1 VTKSWPGP
9 KVPLVTRGVMTNR
22 NDRSGGR
29 YARMLELI
37 PTFIVV
43 AVDATGL
50 GIILPLLPF
59 YSLRL
64 GATPFILGSL
74 ISVYALCQLVAG
86 PVLGTLS
93 DRYGRRGVLI
103 VSQIGTLAGFL
114 LLASA
119 NSLTVV
125 FLARIIDGL
134 TSGNIS
140 VAHAYAA
147 EHSAPSTRSQAL
159 GTTSGAIGTGLLVG
173 PILSGLLVQFGDRAP
188 IWAAALLSLISIIA
202 TISLLPPDEPES
214 GGLNILRPAPERE
227 AARDLLATSSAWG
240 LLGLLI
246 LFFLVNSM
254 FLSQIAL
261 FLSARFSWQGHP
273 FGAKE
278 LGAVFAYSGCIN
290 ILVQGLLITR
300 TSRFAPDRTI
310 VVIAFASM
318 GAGFLGIAI
327 VERISLLVLSLT
339 LIILGTMLI
348 RTTLIAELSRSVP
361 LNRQGM
367 VMGLNQSLMSGA
379 NIIAPI
385 LSGALIDRRLYDTW
399 ALAMA
404 AIAACGAITAFGLR
418 APPQAK
424 IAAPGCGVSWL
435 SPFLRIVARWRSA
448 RM

>member
-1 VTKSWPGP
+1 
-9 KVPLVTRGVMTNR
+9 
-22 NDRSGGR
+22 
-29 YARMLELI
+29 MLELI

-43 AVDATGL
+43 AVDATGM

-59 YSLRL
+59 YSQRL
-64 GATPFILGSL
+64 GATPFVVGSL

-86 PVLGTLS
+86 PVVGTLS

-103 VSQIGTLAGFL
+103 VSQIGTLAGFV

-147 EHSAPSTRSQAL
+147 EHSAPSTRKQAL

-173 PILSGLLVQFGDRAP
+173 PILSGLLVQFGDAAP

-202 TISLLPPDEPES
+202 TVGLLPPDDS
-214 GGLNILRPAPERE
+214 GSRVIEIHSAPKRE
-227 AARDLLATSSAWG
+227 TARVLPVMPSVWI

-246 LFFLVNSM
+246 LFFFVNSM

-278 LGAVFAYSGCIN
+278 LGGVFAYAGFIN
-290 ILVQGLLITR
+290 IIVQGLLITR
-300 TSRFAPDRTI
+300 ANRFASDGTI
-310 VVIAFASM
+310 VVVAFACM
-318 GAGFLGIAI
+318 GAGLLGIAI
-327 VERISLLVLSLT
+327 VGRISLLALALT
-339 LIILGTMLI
+339 LIFLGTMLI
-348 RTTLIAELSRSVP
+348 RTTLTAELSRSVA

-367 VMGLNQSLMSGA
+367 IMGLNQSLMSSA
-379 NIIAPI
+379 NIIAPV
-385 LSGALIDRRLYDTW
+385 LSGALIDRGLYDTW
-399 ALAMA
+399 AFAMA
-404 AIAACGAITAFGLR
+404 AIAACGAITAVGYSRRPKRKLLR
-418 APPQAK
+418 
-424 IAAPGCGVSWL
+424 
-435 SPFLRIVARWRSA
+435 RSLA
-448 RM
+448 

>member
-1 VTKSWPGP
+1 
-9 KVPLVTRGVMTNR
+9 
-22 NDRSGGR
+22 
-29 YARMLELI
+29 MLELI

-59 YSLRL
+59 YSQRL
-64 GATPFILGSL
+64 GATPFIVGSL
-74 ISVYALCQLVAG
+74 ISVYALCQMVAG
-86 PVLGTLS
+86 PVVGTLS

-119 NSLTVV
+119 NSLTIV

-202 TISLLPPDEPES
+202 TIGLLPPDKPES
-214 GGLNILRPAPERE
+214 EVLDIHPAPE
-227 AARDLLATSSAWG
+227 RDLLATPSARI
-240 LLGLLI
+240 LLSLLI
-246 LFFLVNSM
+246 LFFSVNSM

-273 FGAKE
+273 FGARE
-278 LGAVFAYSGCIN
+278 LGAVFAYSGFIN

-300 TSRFAPDRTI
+300 TSRFASDGTT
-310 VVIAFASM
+310 VVIAFAGM
-318 GAGFLGIAI
+318 GMGFLGIAI
-327 VERISLLVLSLT
+327 VGRISLLALSLT

-367 VMGLNQSLMSGA
+367 IMGLNQSLMSGA

-385 LSGALIDRRLYDTW
+385 LSGALIDRRLYDAW

-404 AIAACGAITAFGLR
+404 AIAACGAITAFGLLGL
-418 APPQAK
+418 PLAK
-424 IAAPGCGVSWL
+424 IAAPGRGASWL

-448 RM
+448 RF

>member
-1 VTKSWPGP
+1 MKPQHDLPVACRTE
-9 KVPLVTRGVMTNR
+9 VL
-22 NDRSGGR
+22 
-29 YARMLELI
+29 ALI

-43 AVDATGL
+43 AVDATGM

-59 YSLRL
+59 YSQQL
-64 GATPFILGSL
+64 GATPFTVGAL

-86 PVLGTLS
+86 PVVGTLS
-93 DRYGRRGVLI
+93 DRYGRRDALI
-103 VSQIGTLAGFL
+103 FSQIGTLVGFV
-114 LLASA
+114 LLAST

-147 EHSAPSTRSQAL
+147 EHSAPSTRKQAL

-173 PILSGLLVQFGDRAP
+173 PALSGLLVQFGSTAP

-202 TISLLPPDEPES
+202 TIGLLPPDHPESGVLDIHSAPEPES
-214 GGLNILRPAPERE
+214 
-227 AARDLLATSSAWG
+227 ARDLLVMPSAWV

-278 LGAVFAYSGCIN
+278 LGGVFAYAGFIN

-300 TSRFAPDRTI
+300 ASRYASDRII
-310 VVIAFASM
+310 VTIAFACM
-318 GAGFLGIAI
+318 GAGFLGIAV
-327 VERISLLVLSLT
+327 VERISLLALSLT
-339 LIILGTMLI
+339 LIILGTMFI
-348 RTTLIAELSRSVP
+348 RTTLTAELSQSVP
-361 LNRQGM
+361 LNRQG
-367 VMGLNQSLMSGA
+367 VIMGLNQSLMSSA
-379 NIIAPI
+379 NIVAPL
-385 LSGALIDRRLYDTW
+385 LSGALIDRRLYATW

-404 AIAACGAITAFGLR
+404 ATAACGAITAVGLLAR
-418 APPQAK
+418 PQAK
-424 IAAPGCGVSWL
+424 IPALGRRVNRLGS
-435 SPFLRIVARWRSA
+435 F
-448 RM
+448 